1 MLGEIESKSLE
12 LTGRKS
18 NSSLNTIFTEILNG
32 RNYTITTDN
41 ETLTIQLEDNEN
53 CSWLYNINSGLIYD
67 LINYDNFTYKGAISQ
82 AGNTTCPFL
91 FVEVMV
97 GSITEQLRY
106 KGNISS
112 NYSFI
117 LSEKDKKILA
127 EVTAS
132 LSLSSAAILL
142 EYSIPLLI
150 VGTISTPILI
160 PFLIGISLIVIGYEL
175 NKYAVGDK
183 EALGSTA
190 YSFVQGLY
198 L

>member
-1 MLGEIESKSLE
+1 M
-12 LTGRKS
+12 
-18 NSSLNTIFTEILNG
+18 
-32 RNYTITTDN
+32 
-41 ETLTIQLEDNEN
+41 QL
-53 CSWLYNINSGLIYD
+53 LYNINSGLIYD

>member
-117 LSEKDKKILA
+117 LSEKDKKI
-127 EVTAS
+127 
-132 LSLSSAAILL
+132 
-142 EYSIPLLI
+142 
-150 VGTISTPILI
+150 
-160 PFLIGISLIVIGYEL
+160 
-175 NKYAVGDK
+175 
-183 EALGSTA
+183 
-190 YSFVQGLY
+190 
-198 L
+198 

>member
-1 MLGEIESKSLE
+1 M
-12 LTGRKS
+12 
-18 NSSLNTIFTEILNG
+18 
-32 RNYTITTDN
+32 
-41 ETLTIQLEDNEN
+41 
-53 CSWLYNINSGLIYD
+53 
-67 LINYDNFTYKGAISQ
+67 
-82 AGNTTCPFL
+82 
-91 FVEVMV
+91 
-97 GSITEQLRY
+97 
-106 KGNISS
+106 
-112 NYSFI
+112 
-117 LSEKDKKILA
+117 
-127 EVTAS
+127 TAS